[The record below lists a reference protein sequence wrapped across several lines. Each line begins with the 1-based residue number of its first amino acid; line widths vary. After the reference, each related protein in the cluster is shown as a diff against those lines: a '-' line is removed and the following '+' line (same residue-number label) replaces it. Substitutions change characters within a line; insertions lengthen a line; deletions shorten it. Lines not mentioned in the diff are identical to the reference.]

1 MDNEITIE
9 EIRENTFFWKFYL
22 CWFRGFDD
30 KEEINIDEAVDV
42 IETNETEFYNWERL
56 FFNHESIEENPRYI
70 TGNLTDDLNFAVEFQ
85 EHEINFFLNDIYI
98 GNLGGHFEAWFLTL
112 DELLAFEKDPV
123 FFLLLLPMT
132 GIQENQKSVLQP
144 IITKHLEAIPKF
156 ESHSEYI
163 ANCILNGLI
172 MESSFQETAEIG
184 LTNNENHSVRNVIKY
199 PRYEED
205 VKELNR
211 ILLSLKK

>member
-1 MDNEITIE
+1 M
-9 EIRENTFFWKFYL
+9 
-22 CWFRGFDD
+22 
-30 KEEINIDEAVDV
+30 
-42 IETNETEFYNWERL
+42 
-56 FFNHESIEENPRYI
+56 
-70 TGNLTDDLNFAVEFQ
+70 
-85 EHEINFFLNDIYI
+85 
-98 GNLGGHFEAWFLTL
+98 GGHFEAWFLTL

-172 MESSFQETAEIG
+172 MDSSFQETTEIG
-184 LTNNENHSVRNVIKY
+184 LTNNENHSVRNVTKY

-205 VKELNR
+205 VKQLNR

>member
-1 MDNEITIE
+1 MNNEITIE

-42 IETNETEFYNWERL
+42 IETNETEFYTWERL

-70 TGNLTDDLNFAVEFQ
+70 TGNLTDNLNFAVEFQ
-85 EHEINFFLNDIYI
+85 EYEINFFLNDIYI

-172 MESSFQETAEIG
+172 MDSSFQETTEIG
-184 LTNNENHSVRNVIKY
+184 LTNNENHSVRNIIKY

-205 VKELNR
+205 VKQLNR

>member
-1 MDNEITIE
+1 MNNEIAIE

-30 KEEINIDEAVDV
+30 KEEINIDEAVEV
-42 IETNETEFYNWERL
+42 IETNEIDFYNWERL
-56 FFNHESIEENPRYI
+56 FFNHESIDENPRYI
-70 TGNLTDDLNFAVEFQ
+70 TANLTDNLNFAVEFQ
-85 EHEINFFLNDIYI
+85 EYEINFFLNDIYI
-98 GNLGGHFEAWFLTL
+98 GNLGGHFEAWFFTC
-112 DELLAFEKDPV
+112 DELLAFEKHPI

-132 GIQENQKSVLQP
+132 GIQENQKSFLKP
-144 IITKHLEAIPKF
+144 IITKHLESIPKF

-172 MESSFQETAEIG
+172 MESQFQETDGIG

-199 PRYEED
+199 PRYLED
-205 VKELNR
+205 VKELNN
-211 ILLSLKK
+211 ILQSLK

>member
-1 MDNEITIE
+1 MSNEITKE

-30 KEEINIDEAVDV
+30 KEEINIDEAVEV
-42 IETNETEFYNWERL
+42 IATNETDFYNWERI

-70 TGNLTDDLNFAVEFQ
+70 AGSLRDDLNFAVEFR
-85 EHEINFFLNDIYI
+85 EYEINFFLNDIYI
-98 GNLGGHFEAWFLTL
+98 GNLGGHFEAWFLIL
-112 DELLAFEKDPV
+112 NELLAFEKDPI

-132 GIQENQKSVLQP
+132 GIQENQKSVLKP
-144 IITKHLEAIPKF
+144 IIIKHLGSIPKF

-172 MESSFQETAEIG
+172 MDSSFQETDEIG
-184 LTNNENHSVRNVIKY
+184 ITNNENHSVRNVIKY
-199 PRYEED
+199 TRYQED
-205 VKELNR
+205 VKELNK
-211 ILLSLKK
+211 ILHSFK